1 MANQVQNQP
10 TTAYTLSLI
19 GGIFGILL
27 GLLILVLGAVVGVF
41 TFGLGFGIL
50 GGIGL
55 WSLISSVLVITFA
68 QKLKE
73 NPNEHGKWGAL
84 ILVFSIIGVMGFLG
98 AVFAFIGGILAIV
111 YNPTPANQPASY
123 APAQQPYYGP
133 PPQPASYQQ
142 PQAHVCPQCGTQLQ
156 ANARFC
162 PNCGKQQY

>member
-27 GLLILVLGAVVGVF
+27 GLLIIVLGAVIGVF

-50 GGIGL
+50 GGIGI
-55 WSLISSVLVITFA
+55 WSLISSVLVINFA
-68 QKLKE
+68 HKLKE
-73 NPNEHGKWGAL
+73 NPTEHSKWGAL
-84 ILVFSIIGVMGFLG
+84 TLVFSIIGIMGVLG

-111 YNPTPANQPASY
+111 YNPAPANQPPYTA
-123 APAQQPYYGP
+123 AQQPYYAP
-133 PPQPASYQQ
+133 APQPASYQQ
-142 PQAHVCPQCGTQLQ
+142 PQKNFCPQCGTQLQ